1 MVLKFETIYAN
12 PAAVF
17 RDGVINLTDVTF
29 FDPWSIGMVCLKA
42 VEYNDHP
49 NKQLVLPGNA
59 DALAYLKVM
68 HFAKLMNE
76 LSYSSFL
83 DKLNSLKVNER
94 ENSNICEI
102 IHCNFRDEFNARL
115 SSKIRAMFKNFG
127 MDDNEEQLAT
137 SLVGEL
143 GNNVFDH
150 NVGSWPTDVH
160 GAIIV
165 AQHYPDIKRIEVS
178 VADPGV
184 GFLGSLKLA
193 RPSLQKDTEAILL
206 GLSGVTGRVGEQRGN
221 GLRLIQD
228 WTINKFNGKVRIHS
242 GSGLVEVDKKD
253 GTKERD
259 VHNILGTL
267 AEFVVIYN

>member
-1 MVLKFETIYAN
+1 MDLKFETIYTN
-12 PAAVF
+12 PTSVF
-17 RDGVINLTDVTF
+17 SEGVINLRDVTF

-42 VEYNDHP
+42 VEYKDHP
-49 NKQLVLPGNA
+49 NKKLILPQNA
-59 DALAYLKVM
+59 DALSYLKVM
-68 HFAKLMNE
+68 HFAKLMSE

-83 DKLNSLKVNER
+83 DKLNSLIVNEQ

-115 SSKIRAMFKNFG
+115 SSKIRVMFKNFG

-193 RPSLQKDTEAILL
+193 RPSLQNDIEAIKL

-267 AEFVVIYN
+267 TEFVVIYN